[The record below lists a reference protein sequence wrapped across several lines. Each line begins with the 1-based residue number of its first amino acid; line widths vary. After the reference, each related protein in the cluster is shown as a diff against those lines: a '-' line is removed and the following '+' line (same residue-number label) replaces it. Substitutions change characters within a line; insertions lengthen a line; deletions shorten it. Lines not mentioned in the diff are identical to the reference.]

1 MVDFDEL
8 SFLEFNGVS
17 VLKYVNTSKYS
28 AIFHS
33 GISVTVEGQTELL
46 GLVTLVPTMFKGTL
60 LSRLSKGSVPI
71 LLKENKQKIN
81 KIICLYRFLSW
92 EKLNGFLFCFCTFYK
107 EKVR

>member
-60 LSRLSKGSVPI
+60 LG
-71 LLKENKQKIN
+71 
-81 KIICLYRFLSW
+81 FLFF
-92 EKLNGFLFCFCTFYK
+92 LNGFLFCFCTFYK
-107 EKVR
+107 EKVRE

>member
-46 GLVTLVPTMFKGTL
+46 GLVTLVPTMFKGTIL
-60 LSRLSKGSVPI
+60 GFLALSKRTCSHSV
-71 LLKENKQKIN
+71 KTNKPKIRKLFVYIDSFLGRN
-81 KIICLYRFLSW
+81 LII
-92 EKLNGFLFCFCTFYK
+92 FCFVSVLFTK
-107 EKVR
+107 RR

>member
-1 MVDFDEL
+1 MIDFDEL

-46 GLVTLVPTMFKGTL
+46 GLVTLVPTMFKGTIL
-60 LSRLSKGSVPI
+60 GFLGSQKKPALI
-71 LLKENKQKIN
+71 LLKQTNQK
-81 KIICLYRFLSW
+81 
-92 EKLNGFLFCFCTFYK
+92 
-107 EKVR
+107 

>member
-46 GLVTLVPTMFKGTL
+46 SLVTLVPTMFKGTIL
-60 LSRLSKGSVPI
+60 GFLGSQKEPAPI
-71 LLKENKQKIN
+71 LLKETNQK
-81 KIICLYRFLSW
+81 
-92 EKLNGFLFCFCTFYK
+92 
-107 EKVR
+107 